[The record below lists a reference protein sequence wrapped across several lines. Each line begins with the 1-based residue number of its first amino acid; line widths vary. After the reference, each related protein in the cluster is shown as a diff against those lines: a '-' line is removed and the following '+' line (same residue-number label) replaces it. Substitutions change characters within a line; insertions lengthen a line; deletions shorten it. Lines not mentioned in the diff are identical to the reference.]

1 MWTLATSILI
11 LTNLVQN
18 SKGSLPSY
26 NNEDRF
32 PSPRIV
38 ILGATG
44 VGKSSLAN
52 VLVGRDKN
60 YNGRSFN
67 NGCFKVST
75 GLDSITKRTCADQG
89 YWKGNTT
96 GPRFTVID
104 TPGFGDKLLEEEKTI
119 ENLVTTLRD
128 QIKYVHVFII
138 AFKQTDNRMTHSLRT
153 MISLFEKMFGREFW
167 NNVILEATHWNH
179 GEEAERIRM
188 QARPPITQR
197 FWTSEFNR
205 ILRKE
210 YKLQKPLDS
219 IFLDTYYHPGSE
231 NETKIFNAEAER
243 LWRYASSRE
252 AFQCKDI
259 EIALTELRELQ
270 NHIDT
275 LMVKDKRSKSEI
287 QELLETKYRLE
298 KIVRDNRLTTS
309 RPRQASQEGQS
320 YCADNKCYTPTE
332 FALFGVGAIIMGC
345 MVGVVGISWFK
356 NHFLPD
362 EKKELERERQTKIL
376 KTNKF
381 YPELPGGGTSH
392 HRPGLP
398 NGGSRSLASRE
409 EVDSSGG
416 FSDRAGL
423 LGESGVSV
431 TMGHQV
437 GGPHGHHH
445 HGSIIRQH
453 PGDRLGDA
461 AINGSPRVTFKSHHE
476 TEF

>member
-1 MWTLATSILI
+1 MWTLPTSILI

-153 MISLFEKMFGREFW
+153 MISLFEKMFGRKFW
-167 NNVILEATHWNH
+167 DNAILEATHWNH
-179 GEEAERIRM
+179 GEDAERIRM
-188 QARPPITQR
+188 ESDPPITQE

-210 YKLQKPLDS
+210 YELTRDLGS
-219 IFLDTYYHPGSE
+219 VFIDTFHHKHDPYE
-231 NETKIFNAEAER
+231 TEVFRNETQT
-243 LWRYASSRE
+243 LLDYAKSRQPFE
-252 AFQCKDI
+252 C
-259 EIALTELRELQ
+259 
-270 NHIDT
+270 
-275 LMVKDKRSKSEI
+275 
-287 QELLETKYRLE
+287 E
-298 KIVRDNRLTTS
+298 KNI
-309 RPRQASQEGQS
+309 
-320 YCADNKCYTPTE
+320 
-332 FALFGVGAIIMGC
+332 
-345 MVGVVGISWFK
+345 
-356 NHFLPD
+356 
-362 EKKELERERQTKIL
+362 
-376 KTNKF
+376 
-381 YPELPGGGTSH
+381 
-392 HRPGLP
+392 
-398 NGGSRSLASRE
+398 
-409 EVDSSGG
+409 
-416 FSDRAGL
+416 
-423 LGESGVSV
+423 
-431 TMGHQV
+431 
-437 GGPHGHHH
+437 
-445 HGSIIRQH
+445 
-453 PGDRLGDA
+453 
-461 AINGSPRVTFKSHHE
+461 
-476 TEF
+476 